1 MEREQT
7 NVNLGI
13 TMKKSVK
20 TDLQPPKD
28 NLPTPEGEY
37 SNLVKKLKPYTT
49 DSDLETVERAY
60 YFASKAHSNQK
71 RKSGEAYITHPLAVA
86 AILAG
91 LKLDIA
97 SIVAAILHDTV
108 EDTSITLKDV
118 TEEFGEQVAAL
129 VDGLTKIGRVKFRS
143 NQEKLAE
150 NFRKMIVAMA
160 KDLRVIL
167 IKLADRL
174 HNMRTI
180 SAMPSEK
187 AKRIAQE
194 TLDIYAPLANR
205 LGIYGTKSEL
215 EDICL
220 RTLKPD
226 IYDSI
231 KQKISVK
238 KQARQDYIDEVIN
251 ILQNE
256 LKKYHFK
263 NTKIYG
269 RPKHFYSIYK
279 KMLSRKLDFEDIHD
293 LFAFR
298 IIVDS
303 IKDCYEALGI
313 VHAIWKPMPGRFKDY
328 IAMPKANMYQ
338 SLHTTVIR
346 PNGEPAEI
354 QIRTKEMHRICE
366 YGVAA
371 HWTYKEADQSTND
384 ADSDKFSWLRQIV
397 QWQSELKDPD
407 EFLEAVKVDLFDEE
421 IFIFTPRG
429 DVISLPKNAT
439 ALDFAFAVHSDIGS
453 RTIGAKVNSSMVPL
467 KKGLRSGDIVE
478 VLTSTSQKPSKD
490 WLNWVITSKAKNKI
504 RSALRKEQRDQS
516 RQFGEDILSQA
527 LESRRTNIEKLKKSG
542 EIDKI
547 LSASK
552 ESTLE
557 EILIAIG
564 YGRISAEELVDKA
577 FPIDKS
583 AEEKSP
589 TSQVTEKKSTQNSKT
604 NQAVLVSGIN
614 NVLISFS
621 KCCNPLPGENIIGF
635 ITRGRGV
642 TVHRSNCARALDLDP
657 VRKIEVNW
665 AKETPV
671 QEHSAYIRILTRD
684 KLGVLAEVT
693 QAITACGANVHKAD
707 IRISKDMIGVLDFEL
722 GLKDL
727 PQLEGIIR
735 KIENIPA
742 VVSVERKS
750 IMRNRA

>member
-1 MEREQT
+1 MESM
-7 NVNLGI
+7 NININSGI
-13 TMKKSVK
+13 TMGKPVGTEQHSPKK
-20 TDLQPPKD
+20 Q
-28 NLPTPEGEY
+28 LPTPEGEY
-37 SNLVKKLKPYTT
+37 NDLVNKLKAFT
-49 DSDLETVERAY
+49 SEADLETVKKAY
-60 YFASKAHSNQK
+60 KFAQKAHGKQK
-71 RKSGEAYITHPLAVA
+71 RRSGEPYITHPLAVA
-86 AILAG
+86 SILAD

-108 EDTSITLKDV
+108 EDTNTTLEDVRKEFGDQV
-118 TEEFGEQVAAL
+118 TEL

-180 SAMPSEK
+180 SAMPTEK

-226 IYDSI
+226 IYLNI
-231 KQKISVK
+231 KEKISGK
-238 KQARQDYIDEVIN
+238 KQARQNYIDEVIR
-251 ILQNE
+251 ILENE

-263 NTKIYG
+263 NIEIYG

-313 VHAIWKPMPGRFKDY
+313 VHAMWKPMPGRFKDY

-371 HWTYKEADQSTND
+371 HWTYKETEQAASG
-384 ADSDKFSWLRQIV
+384 DSDKFSWLRQIV

-429 DVISLPKNAT
+429 DVISLPRNAT

-467 KKGLRSGDIVE
+467 KKSLRSGDIVE
-478 VLTSTSQKPSKD
+478 VLTSSTQKPSKD

-504 RSALRKEQRDQS
+504 RSALRKEQREHS
-516 RQFGEDILSQA
+516 RKFGEDLLIQTLDNHKMNLDKLRKSGD
-527 LESRRTNIEKLKKSG
+527 IEKLVN
-542 EIDKI
+542 
-547 LSASK
+547 ASK
-552 ESTLE
+552 ESSLE

-564 YGRISAEELVDKA
+564 YGRINVEELVEKA
-577 FPIDKS
+577 YPSEAPTQPKKAASKVAENRKVQHSKS
-583 AEEKSP
+583 
-589 TSQVTEKKSTQNSKT
+589 
-604 NQAVLVSGIN
+604 NQGVLVSGIN

-621 KCCNPLPGENIIGF
+621 KCCNPLPGEEIIGF

-642 TVHRSNCARALDLDP
+642 TVHRTSCARALDLDP
-657 VRKIEVNW
+657 ARKIEVLW
-665 AKETPV
+665 ANEPTR
-671 QEHSAYIRILTRD
+671 QMHCAYLRILTRD
-684 KLGVLAEVT
+684 KMGVLAEVT

-707 IRISKDMIGVLDFEL
+707 IRISQDMIGVLDFEL

-727 PQLEGIIR
+727 PQLEGVIR
-735 KIENIPA
+735 KLENIPA

-750 IMRNRA
+750 IMRTRS